1 MPSAIDIK
9 NYKKTF
15 PSAFISPFS
24 DKPPITLYS
33 SIAIKG
39 TNDDDCLPCSLTSLN
54 SSKLLRFI
62 IQLAEEKIIIP
73 QNSISTS
80 SETPVLPP
88 MPSGSLESITVDF
101 EGEVNNFALL
111 QQITWERFDFVSAPI
126 FWTMDV
132 GSAVSITNMI
142 VQTNSSQTTIDW
154 GDGTS
159 PVPIASDVPFTK
171 TFA

>member
-24 DKPPITLYS
+24 DKPPIALYS
-33 SIAIKG
+33 SITIKG

-54 SSKLLRFI
+54 SNKLLRFI
-62 IQLAEEKIIIP
+62 IQLAEEKIILP

-80 SETPVLPP
+80 SETPVIPP
-88 MPSGSLESITVDF
+88 VPSGSLESITVDF

-111 QQITWERFDFVSAPI
+111 QQITWERFDFVSSPI
-126 FWTMDV
+126 FWTFDAAT
-132 GSAVSITNMI
+132 GVSISNMI
-142 VQTNSSQTTIDW
+142 LTTNGQQNFINW

-159 PVPIASDVPFTK
+159 PVAITSGAPFSK
-171 TFA
+171 TII